1 MAQRDERRTGSPDW
15 RWCLKMGL
23 AIVLVDLVTL
33 ALSEGQAPDSELRA
47 FLQSID
53 QVANILLFSWVGYRT
68 GQATGR
74 ATAAAEA
81 GVVASLL
88 PAAAAALYQIFQPG
102 LGGPADETGLPLINR
117 VVGSIAFNVVLGG
130 ISAWFAGWLARRG
143 RAAAR

>member
-1 MAQRDERRTGSPDW
+1 MAQRDERRSTSPDW
-15 RWCLKMGL
+15 RWCLKIGM

-33 ALSEGQAPDSELRA
+33 ALSEGQAADSEVRA
-47 FLQSID
+47 LLESID

-88 PAAAAALYQIFQPG
+88 PATAAALYQIFQPG
-102 LGGPADETGLPLINR
+102 LGVIDEAALPLINR
-117 VVGSIAFNVVLGG
+117 VVFSIAFNVVLGG
-130 ISAWFAGWLARRG
+130 ISAWISGWLARRG